1 MSSYPTPIRDA
12 REAGFLQALETAKDI
27 ALDMDI
33 DTLFHTRSKIKRKR
47 HFDENLDDTN
57 VETLSTEEIFRINYF
72 IPIVDQAI
80 SSLTRRF
87 EQYQSFQNFFG
98 FLFTSEALQ
107 LLYNKSLKSSCDNL
121 EAALKKDGKS
131 DIDAN
136 ELYMELKF
144 IQDFMPKENMG
155 PIEIL
160 EFLKQHDSFPNTSI
174 AYRILLTIQV
184 FQTQGGITFP
194 NTSIDMILFQTQVLH
209 PQNESYDL
217 CINLIIGVFFN
228 TL

>member
-33 DTLFHTRSKIKRKR
+33 DTLFHTRRKIKRKR

-57 VETLSTEEIFRINYF
+57 VETLSAEEIFRINYF

-80 SSLTRRF
+80 SSLTKRF
-87 EQYQSFQNFFG
+87 EQYQSFQKIFG

-107 LLYNKSLKSSCDNL
+107 LLENKSLKSSCDNL
-121 EAALKKDGKS
+121 EAAIKKDGKS

-144 IQDFMPKENMG
+144 IQDFISKENMG
-155 PIEIL
+155 PTEIL
-160 EFLKQHDSFPNTSI
+160 KFLK
-174 AYRILLTIQV
+174 
-184 FQTQGGITFP
+184 
-194 NTSIDMILFQTQVLH
+194 
-209 PQNESYDL
+209 
-217 CINLIIGVFFN
+217 
-228 TL
+228 